1 MNIALLRA
9 QQIPVNTVPRA
20 SVPFHMLIKPIGA
33 GCNLACNYCYYPQ
46 RDKAQ
51 KMDEALLEDFIRHY
65 IASQPRY
72 SREINFVWQGGEPL
86 LAGIG
91 FYKRALALQ
100 QKYAPP
106 GVLISNSLQTNGT
119 LLNAAWCRLFKQHQ
133 FIIGVSL
140 DGDRQ
145 IQDAHRPDKRGNSSY
160 DAALRGIV
168 LLQQHQIEFNLLVV
182 VHDGVADRAQEMYD
196 HFVALGVRYL
206 QFQPLMLEGD
216 APAAG
221 YGLSAA
227 NWGRFMV
234 AIYRRWRNQRHRGQV
249 FIINIEHV
257 YAQYFTHVS
266 PNCVH
271 SARCGGNMVMEPDG
285 SVYACD
291 HLIDAEH
298 RLGRFDDA
306 SQFAGY
312 VDAAIEMDFGKTKS
326 LRRECQSCSVK
337 SVCQGGCPAHI
348 GKDRYNRLCAGYYAF
363 FSEVLA
369 PLHAFARTTQGAM
382 LWRASVL
389 PSQVNQPRP

>member
-1 MNIALLRA
+1 
-9 QQIPVNTVPRA
+9 
-20 SVPFHMLIKPIGA
+20 MLIKPIGA
-33 GCNLACNYCYYPQ
+33 GCNLACRYCYYPQ
-46 RDKAQ
+46 RSQVQ
-51 KMDEALLEDFIRHY
+51 KMDEALLESFIRQY

-91 FYKRALALQ
+91 FYKQALALQ

-106 GVLISNSLQTNGT
+106 GVAISNSLQTNAT
-119 LLNAAWCRLFKQHQ
+119 LLNDAWCRLFKQHR

-160 DAALRGIV
+160 DAALRGIA

-182 VHDGVADRAQEMYD
+182 VHDGVTDRAQAMYD

-221 YGLSAA
+221 YGLRAA

-234 AIYRRWRNQRHRGQV
+234 AIYRRWRSQGHIGQV
-249 FIINIEHV
+249 FVMNIEHV

-271 SARCGGNMVMEPDG
+271 AERCGGNLVMEPSG

-291 HLIDAEH
+291 HLIDAKH
-298 RLGRFDDA
+298 YLGRFDHV
-306 SQFAGY
+306 SQFAEY
-312 VDAAIEMDFGKTKS
+312 VATATEMEFGKTKS

-337 SVCQGGCPAHI
+337 SVCQGGCPAHL
-348 GKDRYNRLCAGYYAF
+348 GQDRYNRLCAGYYTF
-363 FSEVLA
+363 FSEVMA
-369 PLHAFARTTQGAM
+369 PLRSFPRNAQGAVA
-382 LWRASVL
+382 WRNSVIA
-389 PSQVNQPRP
+389 PTS

>member
-51 KMDEALLEDFIRHY
+51 KMDEALLENFIRQY

-91 FYKRALALQ
+91 FYKKALALQ

-106 GVLISNSLQTNGT
+106 GVLISNSLQTNAT
-119 LLNAAWCRLFKQHQ
+119 LLNEAWCRLFKQHQ

-145 IQDAHRPDKRGNSSY
+145 IQDTHRPDKRGNSSY
-160 DAALRGIV
+160 DAALRGIA

-234 AIYRRWRNQRHRGQV
+234 AIYRRWRNQGHLGQI
-249 FIINIEHV
+249 FIMNIEHV

-271 SARCGGNMVMEPDG
+271 AARCGGNLVMEPDG
-285 SVYACD
+285 AVYACD
-291 HLIDAEH
+291 HLINANH
-298 RLGRFDDA
+298 RLGRFDNA
-306 SQFAGY
+306 SRFADY
-312 VDAAIEMDFGKTKS
+312 VDAASQMDFGKNKS

-369 PLHAFARTTQGAM
+369 PLRSFARTTQGAG
-382 LWRASVL
+382 LWRASVT
-389 PSQVNQPRP
+389 STTS

>member
-1 MNIALLRA
+1 MNIARLRA

-33 GCNLACNYCYYPQ
+33 GCNLACHYCYYPQ
-46 RDKAQ
+46 LDQAQ
-51 KMDEALLEDFIRHY
+51 KMDEALLERFIRQY

-91 FYKRALALQ
+91 FYKQALALQ

-106 GVLISNSLQTNGT
+106 GVRISNSLQTNGT

-160 DAALRGIV
+160 DAALRGIA

-182 VHDGVADRAQEMYD
+182 VHDGVADRAQAMYD
-196 HFVALGVRYL
+196 HLVALGVRYL

-221 YGLSAA
+221 YGLSSA

-234 AIYRRWRNQRHRGQV
+234 AIYRRWRSQRHIGQV
-249 FIINIEHV
+249 FIMNIEHA

-271 SARCGGNMVMEPDG
+271 AERCGGNLVMEPDG

-291 HLIDAEH
+291 HLIDANH
-298 RLGRFDDA
+298 HLGRFDHA
-306 SQFAGY
+306 SQFAEY
-312 VDAAIEMDFGKTKS
+312 VDAATQMDFGKTKS

-348 GKDRYNRLCAGYYAF
+348 GQDRYNRLCAGYYAF

-369 PLHAFARTTQGAM
+369 PLRSFPRSAQGAVA
-382 LWRASVL
+382 WRNSVIL
-389 PSQVNQPRP
+389 PTS